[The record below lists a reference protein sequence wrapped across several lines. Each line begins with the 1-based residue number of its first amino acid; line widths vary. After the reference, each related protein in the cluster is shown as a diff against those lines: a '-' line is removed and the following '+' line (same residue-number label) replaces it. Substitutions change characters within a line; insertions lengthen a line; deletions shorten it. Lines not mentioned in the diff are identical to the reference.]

1 MHLYLRY
8 SKPFFD
14 FIVSF
19 FLLII
24 LSPLLVI
31 IVTMLF
37 VIDERKIWFKQQ
49 RPGLHGKPFTLLKF
63 RTMREE
69 RRFDEEGSLTDDERL
84 TYVGK
89 WLRKFSLD
97 ELPQLW
103 NIIKGDMSLIGPRPL
118 LMEYLPLYNES
129 QKKRHELKPGI
140 TGWAQVNG
148 RNSISWHQKF
158 ELDLYYL
165 ENISFQLD
173 LLILVKTFLLL
184 LSFKKDVSLNEEKFS
199 GN

>member
-1 MHLYLRY
+1 MHFYPRY
-8 SKPFFD
+8 SKPLID
-14 FIVSF
+14 FIISL

-24 LSPLLVI
+24 LLPLLVI
-31 IVTMLF
+31 IIALLF
-37 VIDERKIWFKQQ
+37 VSSGKIWFKQQ
-49 RPGLHGKPFTLLKF
+49 RPGLYCKPFTLIKF
-63 RTMREE
+63 RTMM
-69 RRFDEEGSLTDDERL
+69 EGGKTDDGRSLTDEARL

-103 NIIKGDMSLIGPRPL
+103 NVLKGDMSLIGPRPL

-140 TGWAQVNG
+140 TGWVQVNG
-148 RNSISWHQKF
+148 RNSIPWPRKF

-165 ENISFQLD
+165 ENISFKLD

-184 LSFKKDVSLNEEKFS
+184 LSFRKDVSLNEEKFS